1 MKKSIN
7 IGLIL
12 FLLLQACSGPENSEN
27 QIINEPSPQDTSVNS
42 SVKPGNPPPPP
53 AGNNPP
59 PPPAGNNPDRDDEKN
74 TGSWYDLSIYE
85 YSPSYSVATSNGTVS
100 YTHLTLPTIYSV

>member
-53 AGNNPP
+53 AGNNPTQKTTSKTTHQQTTVKQTP
-59 PPPAGNNPDRDDEKN
+59 HPNN
-74 TGSWYDLSIYE
+74 
-85 YSPSYSVATSNGTVS
+85 
-100 YTHLTLPTIYSV
+100 